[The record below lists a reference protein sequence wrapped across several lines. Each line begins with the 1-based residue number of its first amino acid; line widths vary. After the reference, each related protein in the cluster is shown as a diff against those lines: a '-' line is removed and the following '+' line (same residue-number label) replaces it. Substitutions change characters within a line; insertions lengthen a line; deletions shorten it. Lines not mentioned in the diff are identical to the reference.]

1 MEFDLA
7 VSKDVQV
14 IISHNLTVNTTL
26 CRFDQEQTPF
36 FTLTLREIKEIDC
49 GSLPSFLFPQQ
60 QQVSGAKVPTLSE
73 LFELVKESQLPS
85 AQTVQFS
92 IEIKRSLLRPSITP
106 EVREF
111 VQLVYEVIRQH
122 DMVKRSIIQSFNHR
136 VLRLVKAI
144 DPELRVAVILYPL
157 PYAVSDLVRVAT
169 YLEAEYI
176 LSLAVDFWF
185 FLKV

>member
-1 MEFDLA
+1 MP
-7 VSKDVQV
+7 
-14 IISHNLTVNTTL
+14 
-26 CRFDQEQTPF
+26 R
-36 FTLTLREIKEIDC
+36 
-49 GSLPSFLFPQQ
+49 FLFPQQ
-60 QQVSGAKVPTLSE
+60 QQVAGAKVPTLGE

-92 IEIKRSLLRPSITP
+92 IEIKTSLLNRSITP
-106 EVREF
+106 EVGEF

-144 DPELRVAVILYPL
+144 DPELRIAVILYPL
-157 PYAVSDLVRVAT
+157 PYSISDLVRTAK

-176 LSLAVDFWF
+176 FPNYRWITQRQVEELQYIGVKTVPWTANTFKQWDRMIDLGVDGIITDDPQALIEY
-185 FLKV
+185 LKEKRLR